1 MTPLRPSCLSGSEC
15 WSSIRATTSNSKSVT
30 EERYRERR
38 PGPISRTTVDEVA
51 QKNQCDECV
60 QIDKEIF
67 GEPLVSPCQ
76 RLLDIFQRTARCGTV
91 RKLAAYRARPGNP
104 RVLAGVAAGSGSGKE
119 TSCRRCGNAGR
130 ATRTAHTAKA
140 PGNRAAAG
148 NFHGKAP
155 RTHTSRG
162 LALCAGVPCL
172 PARRHSSA

>member
-60 QIDKEIF
+60 QIDKEIL

-76 RLLDIFQRTARCGTV
+76 RLLDIC
-91 RKLAAYRARPGNP
+91 
-104 RVLAGVAAGSGSGKE
+104 
-119 TSCRRCGNAGR
+119 
-130 ATRTAHTAKA
+130 
-140 PGNRAAAG
+140 
-148 NFHGKAP
+148 
-155 RTHTSRG
+155 
-162 LALCAGVPCL
+162 
-172 PARRHSSA
+172 